1 VQRKAR
7 RVARGPSATAPISVR
22 RLQIELGSQSLEV
35 RARPR
40 AAANLR
46 MARFVPRLEFAGI
59 ADFLKALRERHGFQL
74 GDSAIMNWLAPLLC
88 SVW

>member
-1 VQRKAR
+1 
-7 RVARGPSATAPISVR
+7 
-22 RLQIELGSQSLEV
+22 
-35 RARPR
+35 
-40 AAANLR
+40 